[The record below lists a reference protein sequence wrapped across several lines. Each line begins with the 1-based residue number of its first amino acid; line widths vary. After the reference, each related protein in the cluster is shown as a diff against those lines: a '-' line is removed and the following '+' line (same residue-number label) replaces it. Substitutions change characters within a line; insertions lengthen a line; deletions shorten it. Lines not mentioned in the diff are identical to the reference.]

1 MKSLF
6 QPWCRPVWWT
16 LVWWKQKIDHDI
28 LYHFNGEFGTRC
40 SMCGTSGPLYIYI
53 YIYRIYVDL
62 HISIHG
68 AFRTFDVINLVS
80 FLYLDPVIYFCRT

>member
-1 MKSLF
+1 MGSLEPGAPCVVHVYPF
-6 QPWCRPVWWT
+6 
-16 LVWWKQKIDHDI
+16 
-28 LYHFNGEFGTRC
+28 
-40 SMCGTSGPLYIYI
+40 I
-53 YIYRIYVDL
+53 YIYRICVDL

>member
-1 MKSLF
+1 MGSLEPGAPCVVQVDPF
-6 QPWCRPVWWT
+6 
-16 LVWWKQKIDHDI
+16 
-28 LYHFNGEFGTRC
+28 
-40 SMCGTSGPLYIYI
+40 IYI